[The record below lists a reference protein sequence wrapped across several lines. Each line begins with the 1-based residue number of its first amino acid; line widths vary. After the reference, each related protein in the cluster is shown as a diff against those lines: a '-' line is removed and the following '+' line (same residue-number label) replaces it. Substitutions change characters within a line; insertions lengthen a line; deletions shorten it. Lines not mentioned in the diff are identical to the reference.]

1 MAHTTTP
8 ADWTTEATY
17 WRDNYKTR
25 PYAQAGRNYDHYE
38 PAYRYGF
45 ESADRYHGRSWDD
58 IQDDLQRG
66 WENYKLRGQLA
77 WNEIKDAVRDSWD
90 RAASR
95 TKTSH

>member
-8 ADWTTEATY
+8 ADWTAETAY

-25 PYAQAGRNYDHYE
+25 PYAQAGRNFDYYE

-45 ESADRYHGRSWDD
+45 ESADKYHGRSWDD
-58 IQDDLQRG
+58 VQDDLQRG
-66 WENYKLRGQLA
+66 WENYKLRGLLA

-95 TKTSH
+95 MKTSH